1 MADVKKT
8 LDELQKK
15 LDEEKREGDDLE
27 AGLESEESKIKPPVY
42 KPDHADDGGVI

>member
-15 LDEEKREGDDLE
+15 LAEEHREEDDLE
-27 AGLESEESKIKPPVY
+27 AGLDSETEEAKPPSY
-42 KPDHADDGGVI
+42 KPDHANDGGLI

>member
-15 LDEEKREGDDLE
+15 LDEEHRQAEDLE
-27 AGLESEESKIKPPVY
+27 ADIDSEESKTKPPLY
-42 KPDHADDGGVI
+42 KPDHANDGGVI

>member
-15 LDEEKREGDDLE
+15 LAEERREADDLE
-27 AGLESEESKIKPPVY
+27 AGLDAEAEETKPPVY
-42 KPDHADDGGVI
+42 KPDHANDGGVI